1 MRRRSIA
8 IAAAVLAA
16 AGVGAVWAGS
26 GLPAAHEAGESSLLV
41 GYYEPHDDI
50 ALANL
55 TVSDGVYL
63 IEYEA
68 WVRFH
73 ARLPGVLLAC
83 GLVDAS
89 GRIGYLDDTVFP
101 VPGNGRWTRVSV
113 SATYDI
119 PETTLGLRCSP
130 TTAGPYGIGFRDV
143 TLTAEPI
150 G

>member
-8 IAAAVLAA
+8 IAAAALVAV
-16 AGVGAVWAGS
+16 GVGAAWAGS
-26 GLPAAHEAGESSLLV
+26 AAPTARDTGDSSLLV

-55 TVSDGVYL
+55 TVGDGVYL

-73 ARLPGVLLAC
+73 SRLPGVLLAC

-119 PETTLGLRCSP
+119 PDTTLGLRCRP
-130 TTAGPYGIGFRDV
+130 TAAGPYGVGFRDV

>member
-8 IAAAVLAA
+8 IAAAVVVTV
-16 AGVGAVWAGS
+16 GVGAAWAAAPR
-26 GLPAAHEAGESSLLV
+26 PATLDARDSSLLV
-41 GYYEPHDDI
+41 GYYEPHEDI

-55 TVSDGVYL
+55 TVADGVYL

-73 ARLPGVLLAC
+73 SRLPGAVLAC

-101 VPGNGRWTRVSV
+101 VPGNGGWTRVGD

-130 TTAGPYGIGFRDV
+130 TAAGPYGIGFRGV
-143 TLTAEPI
+143 SLTAEPI